1 MSYYAASK
9 RRISLCQLAMSLSP
23 FGNAINENKWNP
35 NRRGRGRE
43 EEGGGGGENWGLGR
57 TAWSAV
63 VIDEASV
70 EAHHLSSGTLASIA

>member
-1 MSYYAASK
+1 MK
-9 RRISLCQLAMSLSP
+9 
-23 FGNAINENKWNP
+23 INGTQIAE
-35 NRRGRGRE
+35 RGRE
-43 EEGGGGGENWGLGR
+43 EGRWGEEGHGAMGR